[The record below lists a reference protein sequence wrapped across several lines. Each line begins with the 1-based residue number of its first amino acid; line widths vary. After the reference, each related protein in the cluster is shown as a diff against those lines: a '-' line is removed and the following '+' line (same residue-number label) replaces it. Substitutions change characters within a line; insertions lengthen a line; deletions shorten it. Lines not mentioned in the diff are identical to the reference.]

1 MTDPLTTTLAILG
14 GITFYYGDF
23 EGNTLGCDFPHLVY
37 DCAAWEGEP
46 WGAFPL
52 EWFED
57 GRFQ

>member
-1 MTDPLTTTLAILG
+1 MTDPLTVTLAIVG
-14 GITFYYGDF
+14 GITFYGGPLF
-23 EGNTLGCDFPHLVY
+23 EGSHLGCAGDYWYVC
-37 DCAAWEGEP
+37 DGSMEP

>member
-14 GITFYYGDF
+14 GITFYYGASF
-23 EGNTLGCDFPHLVY
+23 EGEHLACAQNLVY
-37 DCAAWEGEP
+37 DCQQMEP

-57 GRFQ
+57 GRFR